1 MGRIPSAGRTF
12 ANNVVAKM
20 DDRKLDILLCL
31 AIEADELARADTGA
45 VRSADHGPRYV
56 APLMGATAATTQP
69 RRRTLVRR
77 GLWSAAALSAAAAL
91 LWAMWPHGTPAL
103 RDRAPGHRVEVV
115 SSGSPHGH
123 TGVVEAE
130 ECVVL
135 AIFRESDG
143 DCQCRAISP
152 MDLGAGSSLDSI
164 DPREFLRIAL
174 NASCSAEPAQ
184 IVVLAVAGPRKD
196 LPDEADEADMIVA
209 CLDESPLLTSAAAD
223 GSSYAMAVRD
233 CLPSGVSVV
242 SRMFDLSMP

>member
-1 MGRIPSAGRTF
+1 ME
-12 ANNVVAKM
+12 
-20 DDRKLDILLCL
+20 DRELDILLRL
-31 AIEADELARADTGA
+31 AIEADELVRADSEP
-45 VRSADHGPRYV
+45 VRSADHRPRYV
-56 APLMGATAATTQP
+56 APPIGATAATTQP

-91 LWAMWPHGTPAL
+91 LWAMWPHGTPSS
-103 RDRAPGHRVEVV
+103 RDLVRGHRVEVV
-115 SSGSPHGH
+115 SSGTPRGH
-123 TGVVEAE
+123 AAVGPSE

-174 NASCSAEPAQ
+174 NASCSAEPEQ
-184 IVVLAVAGPRKD
+184 VVVLAVAGPRKD
-196 LPDEADEADMIVA
+196 LPDDADEADMIVA
-209 CLDESPLLTSAAAD
+209 CLDESALLAGADAD